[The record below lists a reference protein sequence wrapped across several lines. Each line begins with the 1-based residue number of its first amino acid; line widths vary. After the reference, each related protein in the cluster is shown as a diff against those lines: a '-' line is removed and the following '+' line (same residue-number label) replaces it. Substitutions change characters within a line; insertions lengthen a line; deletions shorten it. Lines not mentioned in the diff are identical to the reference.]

1 MDILLCANCGYEYDE
16 VDDIG
21 LCQTCRK
28 AYDKGLQRGY
38 EING

>member
-1 MDILLCANCGYEYDE
+1 MNNLLCANCGYEYDE

-28 AYDKGLQRGY
+28 AYDKGLHRGY